1 MASKSKRA
9 RMAPVRNLSKTFLY
23 WAIAVFVVKLIIIF
37 NIQGG
42 NIEISGRPFF
52 LDGIWLGADGE
63 NYITGFDALI
73 REGIFSEAG
82 ILNYWPA
89 GYPLFILFLSFLGQS
104 WVLTI
109 LAVVQ
114 SAIFSWAT
122 ITFSTQITRTRLR
135 NFSYF
140 VFLLILLNPTLSLS
154 SLTVGYES
162 LAASGFLIS
171 LALII
176 QDLIEKNESKF
187 KWRLIIVSG
196 IFGFLTFIQP
206 RLVLS
211 GVLIIFIWLTV
222 RKGFEL
228 TLALLAGSLVITLFF
243 PATLI
248 FRNNQATGVN
258 TISNNLGNTMNLGAG
273 DKATGG
279 YISKEKGVDCNIEN
293 RTDNDLVK
301 CVLKWYLKNPSKSLK
316 LFYNK
321 SIYFWS
327 PWFGPEANG
336 TMARNPWL
344 KISPLRNI
352 TSTQEG
358 VDLVYGGIGKLISW
372 IWLLFGIA
380 LLLIGFKFL
389 WQQKS
394 LERFIASLAMIAI
407 FTNWLISL
415 LSIGDHRFRIP
426 IMGMSLFLQAIG
438 IKALFKGKKPL
449 MVEGPALR

>member
-104 WVLTI
+104 LVLTI
-109 LAVVQ
+109 LAVAQ

-122 ITFSTQITRTRLR
+122 LTFATQITRTRLR

-187 KWRLIIVSG
+187 KWRLIIVSA

-211 GVLIIFIWLTV
+211 GVLIIFFWLTV
-222 RKGFEL
+222 RKGFKL

-279 YISKEKGVDCNIEN
+279 YNSKEKGVDCNIEN

-358 VDLVYGGIGKLISW
+358 VDLVYGGFGKLLSW
-372 IWLLFGIA
+372 IWLLSGIA
-380 LLLIGFKFL
+380 LLLNGFKFL

-394 LERFIASLAMIAI
+394 LERFMASLTMIAI

-449 MVEGPALR
+449 IVEGPALR